1 MRLVAGNIVVVI
13 VLVAL
18 YVAIPK
24 LQELYK
30 PEEIVT
36 GIEVEIYVPTGAS
49 TRDIARIL
57 RDKGVI
63 TDQSAFINTCRTLGV
78 TDSLKPGTYRII
90 TGMSLEE
97 LAWLLV
103 SGPADDSYR
112 LTIPEGFT
120 IYETA
125 TRVEQVCNIPASEF
139 LIEAN
144 DAKKYFVD
152 FPFLQGCYN
161 NTLEGFLYPKT
172 YQIPYGANAEH
183 VVRVLLRQFQIET
196 QGIDFAYASERGL
209 STYDVIVM
217 ASLIERE
224 TFVADERAIIASVIY
239 NRLRDG
245 MLLQIDATIIYAIG
259 DPNRDYGA
267 NPLLYSDLDI
277 NSPYNTYRNS
287 GLPPGPICS
296 PQVSSIIAASQ
307 PAATNYYY
315 YVLTSQSGTHTFCA
329 TVQEFE
335 EAQAEYRRVFGL
347 E

>member
-1 MRLVAGNIVVVI
+1 
-13 VLVAL
+13 VLVIFFAL
-18 YVAIPK
+18 YIGIPK

-30 PEEIVT
+30 PEEIVP
-36 GIEVEIYVPTGAS
+36 GIEVEVYVPTGAS

-63 TDQSAFINTCRTLGV
+63 TSQNAFINTCRSLGV

-90 TGMSLEE
+90 TGISLDE

-112 LTIPEGFT
+112 LTIPEGLT
-120 IYETA
+120 VYETA
-125 TRVEQVCNIPASEF
+125 ARVEQACNIPAAEF
-139 LIEAN
+139 LAEASN
-144 DAKKYFVD
+144 AQKYYGD

-161 NTLEGFLYPKT
+161 NSLEGFLYPKT
-172 YQIPYGANAEH
+172 YQIPYGADAEH
-183 VVRVLLRQFQIET
+183 VIRVLLRQFQIET
-196 QGIDFAYASERGL
+196 QGIDFSYAAEHGIN
-209 STYDVIVM
+209 TYGVIVM

-224 TFVADERAIIASVIY
+224 TFINDERSLVASVIY

-259 DPNRDYGA
+259 DPSRDYGA

-296 PQVSSIIAASQ
+296 PRASSIIAASK
-307 PAATNYYY
+307 PATTSYYY

-329 TVQEFE
+329 TLQEFE
-335 EAQAEYRRVFGL
+335 AAQAEYRRVFGL
-347 E
+347 D